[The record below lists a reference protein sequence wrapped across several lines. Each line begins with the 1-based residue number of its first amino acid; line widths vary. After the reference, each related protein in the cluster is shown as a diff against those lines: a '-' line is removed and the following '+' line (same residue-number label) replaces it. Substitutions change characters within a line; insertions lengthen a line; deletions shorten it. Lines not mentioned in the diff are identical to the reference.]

1 MNIFN
6 KYHLAL
12 QDLLQ
17 SYSNEIPKNISS
29 IEHSKPTWDDP
40 VWYIL
45 DVDTGV
51 RHRYLFTKAVKG
63 QRRSKND
70 SYFRKLKNYESNLLT
85 KNYGLLLKVYALD
98 VQQQK
103 IVNNSKQFRVT
114 VASQI
119 LTESEKYRN
128 LNDLPIKFWND
139 RKESNF
145 FLGLLQKTSFSLW

>member
-63 QRRSKND
+63 QRRSKNE
-70 SYFRKLKNYESNLLT
+70 FP
-85 KNYGLLLKVYALD
+85 V
-98 VQQQK
+98 
-103 IVNNSKQFRVT
+103 
-114 VASQI
+114 
-119 LTESEKYRN
+119 
-128 LNDLPIKFWND
+128 
-139 RKESNF
+139 NF
-145 FLGLLQKTSFSLW
+145 FQYMRPNRSSLIRGS